1 LYLLYIKKVK
11 PFFEKT
17 FFMIVAAIKRFW
29 SANGWSIILFG
40 SLFVLLILWFLSWR
54 STTERGSSSTSIEQI
69 LKTIFY
75 PQAVSETILATDTSR
90 IPIPFSSSRDNTIVP
105 TQSSL
110 SPTSRGEKRCKE
122 FLEFLFKKPFEKA
135 RPAFL
140 VNPVTNQALELD
152 CYNEDLKL
160 AVEYNGKQHYE
171 YNKMMHQNS
180 RHSFQNQQYRDLMKK
195 DMCDKNGIRLIIVP
209 YRVAPDKIPEF
220 LYIELKKLG
229 YIHSALLNFESKED
243 TVTVVGR

>member
-1 LYLLYIKKVK
+1 
-11 PFFEKT
+11 
-17 FFMIVAAIKRFW
+17 MIVAAIKRFW

-40 SLFVLLILWFLSWR
+40 SLLVLLILWFLPWR
-54 STTERGSSSTSIEQI
+54 STGSSSTSIEQI

-75 PQAVSETILATDTSR
+75 PQAVSETIIAADTSR
-90 IPIPFSSSRDNTIVP
+90 IPSSSSNTMTTTTTMP
-105 TQSSL
+105 TTQSSF
-110 SPTSRGEKRCKE
+110 SPTSRGEQRCKE

-135 RPAFL
+135 RPPFL

-152 CYNEDLKL
+152 CFNEELKL

-220 LYIELKKLG
+220 LYAELKKMG
-229 YIHSALLNFESKED
+229 YIHSALVNNNNTTNKVSES
-243 TVTVVGR
+243 R